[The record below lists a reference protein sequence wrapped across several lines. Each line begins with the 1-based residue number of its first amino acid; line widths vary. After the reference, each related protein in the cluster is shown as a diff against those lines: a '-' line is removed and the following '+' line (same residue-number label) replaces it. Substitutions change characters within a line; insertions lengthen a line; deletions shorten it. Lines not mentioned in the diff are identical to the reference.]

1 MTFQTD
7 LPQRHAAG
15 TSLQLRR
22 VFPTHPPADGWVY
35 QLALRIQGYTMRDGT
50 PDGDGYTLTLTGE
63 DTATWLPGLYRYSE
77 RLVKAGV
84 VHEVGAGSIAI
95 TENLGVAG
103 DGRSHNQKAVEM
115 LQAHI
120 EGRLVDG
127 IHNYSVG
134 GRVVSKLSLP
144 DAMAML
150 DKYKVKLLMER
161 TGGNLGAVL
170 FTFGG
175 TTQ

>member
-1 MTFQTD
+1 MTTLTD
-7 LPQRHAAG
+7 LPQRLAAG

-22 VFPTHPPADGWVY
+22 AFPTHKPADGWAY
-35 QLALRIQGYTMRDGT
+35 QLAMRIQGYTAKDGT
-50 PDGDGYTLTLTGE
+50 PDGDGYTLTLTGD
-63 DTATWLPGLYRYSE
+63 DTATWLPGTYAYSE
-77 RLVKAGV
+77 RMVKAGV
-84 VHEVGAGSIAI
+84 VHEVGAGVITI
-95 TENLGVAG
+95 TENLGTAG

-127 IHNYSVG
+127 INNYSIG
-134 GRVVSKLSLP
+134 GRVVSKMSL
-144 DAMAML
+144 AEAVALL

-161 TGGNLGAVL
+161 TGGNLGSVL

-175 TTQ
+175 TK